1 MAEIPRTDAVMTWHA
16 EGMTFAEIGRR
27 LGVSP
32 RKLRQIMAEAGF
44 DPAEMGD
51 PATDDDCPNKEDV
64 R

>member
-1 MAEIPRTDAVMTWHA
+1 MTWHA